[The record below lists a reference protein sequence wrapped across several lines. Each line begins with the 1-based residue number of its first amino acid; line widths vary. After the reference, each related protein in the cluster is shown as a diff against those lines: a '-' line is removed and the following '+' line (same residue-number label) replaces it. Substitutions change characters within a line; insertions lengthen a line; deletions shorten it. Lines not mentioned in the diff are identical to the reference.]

1 MKSFLLTA
9 FVFVSVLLQAQQQDS
24 VFKVFYYANGEK
36 SSEGF
41 LVNNRP
47 DGYWKT
53 YYENGLIKSE
63 GNRKNFELDSLWKFY
78 NEEGNISLEINY
90 SAGRKQGQRVTYLP
104 EEIIRENFEQDIK
117 SGLTLHF
124 DLKERLIKSV
134 PFEKGLEEGIARQ
147 YDTLGTIIELT
158 TYKRGYVVERERINR
173 RDSENRQH
181 GPWKW
186 FYENGII
193 KSEGVYK
200 NGLRN
205 GLFKEYDRQGNLK
218 KIEKFVDDLKQESA
232 EEVARLDLRRDYYP
246 SGKVK
251 IEATYRQGVPEG
263 IRREFDENGEVV
275 RSFIFRNGILASE
288 GIINAEGLRQ
298 GFWKDYYPDR
308 TLKSQGN
315 YLNGNKTDEWEFFYP
330 KGELEQRGSY
340 DKTGKPVGKWIWF
353 YSTGQVLREEIYRSG
368 LRDGLMTEYSPEG
381 LVIAQGEYIDDLEDG
396 FWIFEN
402 GFYREEGEYSEG
414 MRQGNWKHYF
424 EDNSLAFEGSFV
436 EDQPNGKHTFY
447 HPNGKKLE
455 EGQYLMGRKNGEWRK
470 WDEDGSLLISISF
483 VNGIE
488 RSYDGISIP
497 DDEIIIP
504 D

>member
-1 MKSFLLTA
+1 MKSFFLTA

-24 VFKVFYYANGEK
+24 VFSVFYYPNGEK

-63 GNRKNFELDSLWKFY
+63 GNRKNFELDSIWKFY
-78 NEEGNISLEINY
+78 NEEGIISLEINY
-90 SAGRKQGQRVTYLP
+90 SAGKKQGQRVTYLP
-104 EEIIRENFEQDIK
+104 EEVIRENFEQDIK
-117 SGLTLHF
+117 SGLTQHF
-124 DLKERLIKSV
+124 DLKERLMKSV
-134 PFEKGLEEGIARQ
+134 PFEKGLEEGTARQ

-193 KSEGVYK
+193 KTEGVFK

-205 GLFKEYDRQGNLK
+205 GLFKEYDKQGNLR

-263 IRREFDENGEVV
+263 IRREFDEEGEVV

-315 YLNGNKTDEWEFFYP
+315 YLNGNKTGEWEFFYP
-330 KGELEQRGSY
+330 KGEIEQRGSY
-340 DKTGKPVGKWIWF
+340 DKTGKPVGKWVWF
-353 YSTGQVLREEIYRSG
+353 YSTGQLLREEIYRNG

-381 LVIAQGEYIDDLEDG
+381 IVIAQGEYIDDLEDG
-396 FWIFEN
+396 FWTFEN
-402 GFYREEGEYSEG
+402 GFHREEGEFSEG
-414 MRQGNWKHYF
+414 MRQGSWKHYF

-436 EDQPNGKHTFY
+436 EDQPNGKHTYY

-470 WDEDGSLLISISF
+470 WDEDGSLLIAISY

-488 RSYDGISIP
+488 RSYDGINIP